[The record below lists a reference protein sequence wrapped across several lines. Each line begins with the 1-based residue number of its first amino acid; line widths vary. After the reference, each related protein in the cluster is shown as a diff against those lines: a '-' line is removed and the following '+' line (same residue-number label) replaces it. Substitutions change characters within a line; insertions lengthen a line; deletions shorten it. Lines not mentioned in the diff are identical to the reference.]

1 MFLWQL
7 FIELSL
13 ENLVISSIGIIAFK
27 IEIDSQFKLKNQN
40 NLITIGNGIV
50 LISDLCYYY
59 IIHYIIY

>member
-1 MFLWQL
+1 MIYLLFLKN
-7 FIELSL
+7 IIISL
-13 ENLVISSIGIIAFK
+13 LIFLEIIAFK

-40 NLITIGNGIV
+40 NLITIGNGVV